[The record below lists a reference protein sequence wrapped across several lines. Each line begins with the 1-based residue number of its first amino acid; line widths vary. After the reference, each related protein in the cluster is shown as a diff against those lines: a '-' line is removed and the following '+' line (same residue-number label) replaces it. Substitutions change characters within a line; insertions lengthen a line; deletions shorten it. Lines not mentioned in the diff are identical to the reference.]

1 MHDVAAIILAAGKG
15 SRMKSDLPKVMHK
28 IGNMPMIRHILRTLE
43 GAGAGRIVT
52 VIAPGMDDVAKTVSP
67 HATAVQER
75 QLGSGDAAKAAL
87 PALSGFS
94 GYIVIAIGDAPL
106 ITADTFGRLVAAAR
120 VTGLSVLGMRPE
132 NPTGYGRLVLD
143 DDAFVA
149 KIVEERDA
157 DARTKAIDLCNA
169 GNFCVSSEH
178 LPALLAALKPENDQ
192 KEFYLTDIVAL
203 AAASGVKCAYVE
215 ASADEVQGVNSR
227 AQLAQAELTFQNGAR
242 VAAMAQGATL
252 VDPSTVYFSA
262 DTVIGRDTVIEP
274 NVFFGPGVTL
284 GAQVIIHAFSH
295 LEGVAVDDGAHIGPF
310 ARVRPKSRIGKNV
323 TVGNFVEVNRAT
335 MRDGSKSKHVSY
347 LGDADIGEKT
357 NIGAGTVIANYD
369 GFDKNDTVIGKGA
382 FTGSNS
388 TIVAPVKIGDGAFV
402 AAGSTITTDVPADA
416 LSIARAGCTVKE
428 GWAAQYRE
436 TKRKTKG

>member
-1 MHDVAAIILAAGKG
+1 MHDVAAIVLAAGKG

-28 IGNMPMIRHILRTLE
+28 IGNTPMIGHIIRTLE
-43 GAGAGRIVT
+43 QTGASRIVT
-52 VIAPGMDDVAKTVSP
+52 VIAPGMDDVAKAVAP
-67 HATAVQER
+67 HATAVQHH
-75 QLGSGDAAKAAL
+75 QLGSGDAAKAGL
-87 PALSGFS
+87 PALAGFS
-94 GYIVIAIGDAPL
+94 GYVVIAIGDAPL

-120 VTGLSVLGMRPE
+120 QTGLSVLGMRPE
-132 NPTGYGRLVLD
+132 NSTGYGRLVLD
-143 DDAFVA
+143 NDAFVA

-157 DARTKAIDLCNA
+157 DAKTKSIDLCNA

-178 LPALLAALKPENDQ
+178 LPTLLAGLKPENDQ

-203 AAASGVKCAYVE
+203 AAAAGVKCAYVE
-215 ASADEVQGVNSR
+215 AAAGEVQGVNSR
-227 AQLAQAELTFQNGAR
+227 EQLAQAEKTFQQAR
-242 VAAMAQGATL
+242 RAAAMAQGVTL
-252 VDPSTVYFSA
+252 IDPETVYFSA
-262 DTVIGRDTVIEP
+262 DTVIGMDTVIEP
-274 NVFFGPGVTL
+274 NVFFGPKVKL
-284 GAQVIIHAFSH
+284 GANVIIHAFSH
-295 LEGVAVDDGAHIGPF
+295 LEGTNVDEGSHIGPF
-310 ARVRPKSRIGKNV
+310 ARVRPKSNIGRNV

-335 MRDGSKSKHVSY
+335 LRDGSKSKHVSY

-416 LSIARAGCTVKE
+416 LSIARASGTVKE

-436 TKRKTKG
+436 TKRKPKG